1 MHKRFFT
8 RLVLLSA
15 FLVFV
20 AAPAAYA
27 QISIAV
33 VDIEALMS
41 DSTAAKSIKQQVETN
56 RKKFETE
63 MEGLEKQLRDSL
75 EKLKAESKDLSKE
88 DLEKKAQEFEEKRFE
103 ARKTLKSRIASLN
116 KGSAE
121 AMNTLTSSIFKV
133 CAKLAD
139 EKKYDLIITRNNVIV
154 GAKSLD
160 ITPEVM
166 KRLNDTLPDV
176 KVTIGK

>member
-1 MHKRFFT
+1 MLTRDLTRLLLFSLFRFFA
-8 RLVLLSA
+8 SIP
-15 FLVFV
+15 V
-20 AAPAAYA
+20 ALA
-27 QISIAV
+27 QVSIAV

-41 DSTAAKSIKQQVETN
+41 DSTAAKSVKKQVETN

-75 EKLKAESKDLSKE
+75 EKLKAESKDLPKE
-88 DLEKKAQEFEEKRFE
+88 ELEKKAQAFEEKRFQ
-103 ARKTLKSRIASLN
+103 ARKTLKDRISALN

-121 AMNTLTSSIFKV
+121 AMNALTNSIFNV
-133 CAKLAD
+133 CAKLAE

-160 ITPEVM
+160 ITAEVM
-166 KRLNDTLPDV
+166 KRLNEALPDV
-176 KVTIGK
+176 KVNIKN